1 MGGQQKGKRRLSGGI
16 AWIMK
21 QVRAACQSTTTGR
34 RATKQSEKRKDKGAE
49 EAAAHQMVIDESPLT
64 RLLVKAGS
72 LLCPALTFNTNADRS
87 RRQWKAENDQAIQNA
102 SSPED
107 FPS

>member
-49 EAAAHQMVIDESPLT
+49 EAAAHQ
-64 RLLVKAGS
+64 
-72 LLCPALTFNTNADRS
+72 
-87 RRQWKAENDQAIQNA
+87 W
-102 SSPED
+102 
-107 FPS
+107 